1 MTIGYKLDILKA
13 LKDHG
18 FSTYRLRKERIFGE
32 STISQFRNGEIVYGK
47 TLEKLCSIL
56 GCQPGDI
63 IEFKEE

>member
-18 FSTYRLRKERIFGE
+18 FSTYRLRKDKIFGE

-56 GCQPGDI
+56 ECQPGDI

>member
-18 FSTYRLRKERIFGE
+18 FSTYRLRKDRIFGE

-56 GCQPGDI
+56 ECQPGDI
-63 IEFKEE
+63 IEFKEK